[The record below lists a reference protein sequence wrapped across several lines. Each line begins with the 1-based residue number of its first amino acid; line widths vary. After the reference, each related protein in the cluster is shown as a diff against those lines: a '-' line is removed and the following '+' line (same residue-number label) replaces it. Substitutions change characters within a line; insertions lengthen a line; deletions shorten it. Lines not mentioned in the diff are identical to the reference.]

1 MKKII
6 FILLISCA
14 IPGPKV
20 KSLLLPGWGELSLEN
35 KARGKFFLY
44 AEAMLVISAYS
55 FNELSNSY
63 KSDYTA
69 YAMEHAN
76 VNISNQ
82 DYMFALDIGSSDNI
96 QDFNSIKRRQRS
108 LLMDTD
114 FNGNIIREYGHEVY
128 PEGAGYDW
136 NWDST
141 TNRSRFNSM
150 RINSI
155 NYEKYASFAL
165 AGMLL
170 NRAISL
176 IDVMFLER
184 QENPKITSI
193 IIPKGYDGMELQLY
207 IKF

>member
-1 MKKII
+1 MKKVV
-6 FILLISCA
+6 FILLISFV
-14 IPGPKV
+14 IPGPKL
-20 KSLLLPGWGELSLEN
+20 KSLLLPGWGELSIKN
-35 KARGKFFLY
+35 KARGNFFLY
-44 AEAMLVISAYS
+44 TEAILVISAYS
-55 FNELSNSY
+55 FNELSKGY

-69 YAMEHAN
+69 YAIEHAN
-76 VNISNQ
+76 VDISNQ

-108 LLMDTD
+108 LLMNTD
-114 FNGNIIREYGHEVY
+114 SNGNIIREYGHEVY
-128 PEGAGYDW
+128 PEGIGYDW
-136 NWDST
+136 SWDSNA
-141 TNRSRFNSM
+141 NRRTFNSM

-155 NYEKYASFAL
+155 NYEKYAGFAL

-170 NRAISL
+170 NRVISL

-193 IIPKGYDGMELQLY
+193 IIPKGYDGMELQFY